1 MTVVRPLRLR
11 GLAHTGL
18 GLSVLTLSA
27 LVLSAPAT
35 AEDPGLA
42 SRAFVPKPV
51 AKHAVVELRVG
62 VDAASAD
69 MDDAPTRPV
78 ICGEVTPWG
87 RVGFEGCGTGAGV
100 LHQDNAPDMAHF
112 RVRVAVLQ
120 RSRGRVEGALIAGAG
135 WAEVQRTADEAGFKF
150 GEAEADQ
157 VEASGGELS
166 ISAKGHLW
174 MQEQTYLSIDANV
187 GAALIPGAPTAVG
200 SDPLIGF
207 GLISAGLGF

>member
-1 MTVVRPLRLR
+1 MTMLW
-11 GLAHTGL
+11 
-18 GLSVLTLSA
+18 A
-27 LVLSAPAT
+27 LVLGGVASADEA
-35 AEDPGLA
+35 GLVA
-42 SRAFVPKPV
+42 NAFVPRPI
-51 AKHAVVELRVG
+51 ARHAVVELRVG

-78 ICGEVTPWG
+78 ICGEVSPWG

-120 RSRGRVEGALIAGAG
+120 RSKGRVDGALVAGAG

-166 ISAKGHLW
+166 ISAKGHVW

-200 SDPLIGF
+200 SEPLIGF
-207 GLISAGLGF
+207 GLISVGLGF